1 MPMVQTR
8 PLATLDTGFEQRL
21 TTRQAPTFL
30 GPLGHHVAPEAPHG
44 RVAAA
49 STSRQPVTFPAAPPL
64 QRQVMT
70 YARPPETPSP
80 PTVAATTAPLE
91 PTVPVTPADVEAAPV
106 PAAAPRVPDGP
117 AIVRAAPVVARLV
130 TARPPA
136 DLPAATFPVVARLP
150 AADAPPVGDAPPA
163 GDAGESSSD
172 AGESSSDAGE
182 SSSEDSAEAPVV
194 VAETPP
200 PSGAADATVASLVGD
215 KPPMTSLPEPDGPAP
230 SVASSPEA
238 SPAQPGRTVQR
249 QSSPAGA
256 HPPAGTTASS
266 GSPSH
271 AEASA
276 KPGTGAPPLAKG
288 SKSPVAS
295 QPPTVARTLD
305 PTGAPRP
312 RVKPRIGPPIQ
323 RTADDAL
330 SSAPGDGGTPRPVP
344 DLGTSSPPST
354 AEPSDAPVAAEVQ
367 AAAVHAAEAPPEPP
381 IQSVPLVGDRGL
393 SGAPTFAT
401 VPASPGPTVARSH
414 LPGGAAAATSPPAGP
429 AVTAQRAVTWRPR
442 VGEPLAAAQVG
453 STPSAVPPSVAG
465 RPTVSRHADGGSGHH
480 HPADEWPEVSTL
492 AVSRLAEGPS
502 TRVLASRSV
511 ARAPQSDART
521 ATHQETTV
529 AGIRWSDRPA
539 PVAQSWTA
547 AAVQRATTGPSGPP
561 PRTPSGAPS
570 SRTPTTSIP
579 QLLMQNERSV
589 RSPSRVEEQ
598 VWWELP
604 GAPEMDVIQR
614 QADDAPEAAAESAP
628 APTPTTVTATAETGP
643 AAPAG
648 GASGGRKAPT
658 EAEADEWA
666 RALYPA
672 LRRRI
677 CRDLMLDRERSG
689 YSTDIRY

>member
-8 PLATLDTGFEQRL
+8 PLATLDTGFDQRL
-21 TTRQAPTFL
+21 ATRQAPTFL

-49 STSRQPVTFPAAPPL
+49 STSRQPVTFPSAPPV

-80 PTVAATTAPLE
+80 PTVAATTAPPE
-91 PTVPVTPADVEAAPV
+91 PTVPVTPADIEAAPV
-106 PAAAPRVPDGP
+106 PTAEPRVPDGP
-117 AIVRAAPVVARLV
+117 AIVRAAPVVSRLV

-136 DLPAATFPVVARLP
+136 DLPAVTFPVVARLP
-150 AADAPPVGDAPPA
+150 AADAPPA

-172 AGESSSDAGE
+172 AGESSS
-182 SSSEDSAEAPVV
+182 EDIAEAPVV
-194 VAETPP
+194 VSEAPP
-200 PSGAADATVASLVGD
+200 PTGAADATVASLVGD
-215 KPPMTSLPEPDGPAP
+215 KPPMTSLPEPDAPAP
-230 SVASSPEA
+230 SVAPSPEA
-238 SPAQPGRTVQR
+238 SPAPAGRTVQR
-249 QSSPAGA
+249 QSRPGAAHSPT
-256 HPPAGTTASS
+256 GTTASS

-271 AEASA
+271 ADASA
-276 KPGTGAPPLAKG
+276 KPGTGASPLAKS

-305 PTGAPRP
+305 PTGTPRP
-312 RVKPRIGPPIQ
+312 RVTPRIGPPIQ
-323 RTADDAL
+323 RTADDA
-330 SSAPGDGGTPRPVP
+330 SPSAPVDGGTPPPMP
-344 DLGTSSPPST
+344 DLGVSTPPSPS
-354 AEPSDAPVAAEVQ
+354 EPSEAPVPAEVHAAE
-367 AAAVHAAEAPPEPP
+367 VHAAEAPPEAP

-401 VPASPGPTVARSH
+401 VPASPGPSVARSH
-414 LPGGAAAATSPPAGP
+414 LPGGAAAAATSPPAGP

-442 VGEPLAAAQVG
+442 VAEPFAPVQVG
-453 STPSAVPPSVAG
+453 STPPAVPPSVAG
-465 RPTVSRHADGGSGHH
+465 RPTVSRHAEGGSGHH

-502 TRVLASRSV
+502 TRVLASPSV
-511 ARAPQSDART
+511 ARAPESDAGT
-521 ATHQETTV
+521 ATRQETTV

-547 AAVQRATTGPSGPP
+547 AAVQRAT

-570 SRTPTTSIP
+570 SRTPTASIP

-604 GAPEMDVIQR
+604 GAADVVQR
-614 QADDAPEAAAESAP
+614 QADDAPETAEAAP

-648 GASGGRKAPT
+648 GAGGGRKAPT